1 MMLFVIFY
9 QNDGGIWKM
18 EEKITC
24 PLIDNLISPVDCM
37 ENQDLKEESIP
48 EKFKKKED
56 WEEICENCQYQA
68 Y

>member
-1 MMLFVIFY
+1 
-9 QNDGGIWKM
+9 M

-56 WEEICENCQYQA
+56 WKEKRFRRNLNRFRRYNT
-68 Y
+68 

>member
-1 MMLFVIFY
+1 
-9 QNDGGIWKM
+9 M

-24 PLIDNLISPVDCM
+24 PLM

-56 WEEICENCQYQA
+56 WKEICENCQYQA

>member
-1 MMLFVIFY
+1 
-9 QNDGGIWKM
+9 M

-56 WEEICENCQYQA
+56 WKERQLLTECIWMITRKL
-68 Y
+68 

>member
-1 MMLFVIFY
+1 
-9 QNDGGIWKM
+9 M

-48 EKFKKKED
+48 EKFKEKED
-56 WEEICENCQYQA
+56 WKEKRFRRNLNRFRRYNT
-68 Y
+68 